1 MNSRV
6 KLSEKAHAYLQEKR
20 FAVLATLNEDGTPQ
34 LTTMWYL
41 LEDDGTV
48 LMNTK
53 VGRAK
58 ERNMRRDPRI
68 SVCIEDGYIYVTL
81 SGKVEMIDDPDV
93 RKLSRYEIQKLQE
106 IAGRHAQDGV
116 LLRLHQRNLQVRLLD
131 LRVGVARRARAHR
144 GHLHHPVVQHLEHRT
159 ELVRQVV
166 DGRLHVRPG
175 GSGFGMG
182 R

>member
-41 LEDDGTV
+41 LEEDGTI

-68 SVCIEDGYIYVTL
+68 SVCVEDGYIYVTL
-81 SGKVEMIDDPDV
+81 SGKVEMIDDPEIAQRDIF
-93 RKLSRYEIQKLQE
+93 RLSSRYHGEEKAKRQMENQFSKEQ
-106 IAGRHAQDGV
+106 RV
-116 LLRLHQRNLQVRLLD
+116 TLRLK
-131 LRVGVARRARAHR
+131 
-144 GHLHHPVVQHLEHRT
+144 PEHII
-159 ELVRQVV
+159 EY
-166 DGRLHVRPG
+166 
-175 GSGFGMG
+175 F
-182 R
+182 